1 MLPLHFLN
9 GRGGH
14 LHVKRCLVAW
24 LVFRVRNKE
33 SKEEKGKGGKQGCF
47 RNEEFTCLHIEALTK
62 QEITFKL
69 SY

>member
-1 MLPLHFLN
+1 M
-9 GRGGH
+9 
-14 LHVKRCLVAW
+14 AW

-33 SKEEKGKGGKQGCF
+33 SKEEKGKGGGKKQGCF